1 MFAGGSE
8 RPYNYNGIGYDG
20 VATAPSSAVFSLD
33 LARNTWTQ
41 HAPLP
46 IAGMDFRGLIE
57 ANGHFLLIGGMR
69 DVQMVSGNVIEF
81 LLQP

>member
-8 RPYNYNGIGYDG
+8 RPYYNGIGYDG
-20 VATAPSSAVFSLD
+20 VAAAPSSAVFSFD
-33 LARNTWTQ
+33 LTRNTWTQ
-41 HAPLP
+41 HAALP

-57 ANGHFLLIGGMR
+57 ANGHFHLFGGMR
-69 DVQMVSGNVIEF
+69 DAQAVSGDVIEF